1 MNIIWSPLAKTDFWR
16 NIEYLE
22 QEWSPK
28 EVISFIEQVEHHI
41 DLIRHNNVYFV
52 KTKYKNVFKLVIVRQ
67 ITLFYRVSQ
76 GNVELLRFW
85 NNYQDLN
92 KFKLK

>member
-1 MNIIWSPLAKTDFWR
+1 MIVYWSPLAKTDFWK

-22 QEWSPK
+22 KEWSAK
-28 EVISFIEQVEHHI
+28 EVISFIEEVDYNIQLLKKNNIFFIKTGYKDVYKIVIIKQVS
-41 DLIRHNNVYFV
+41 
-52 KTKYKNVFKLVIVRQ
+52 
-67 ITLFYRVSQ
+67 LFYRLA
-76 GNVELLRFW
+76 NNKIELLRFW